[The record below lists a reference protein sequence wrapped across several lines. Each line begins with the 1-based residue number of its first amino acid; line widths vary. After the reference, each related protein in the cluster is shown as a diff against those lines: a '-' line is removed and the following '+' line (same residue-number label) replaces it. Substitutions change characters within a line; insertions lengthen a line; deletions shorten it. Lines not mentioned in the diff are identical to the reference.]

1 MKIITQTLNKHD
13 RKYIRDHNNK
23 LFPGMIFYNAV
34 NGYNIKETINQFKK
48 SRLKYNFL
56 QFDNYGT
63 LANFLTKV
71 KIIYE
76 EVNKGTDIFCLI
88 EDDLKL
94 EKNFMEF
101 IDSKVSIAH
110 KYNMLRLDNWGEG
123 YIITNKGGREILRLI
138 YERGIINNIDNQLRE
153 NCGPELFIPGT
164 PWKLIIGTN
173 LGDCNKTQKINLKHL
188 IQ

>member
-1 MKIITQTLNKHD
+1 MKIITQTLNKQN
-13 RKYIRDHNNK
+13 RKHIRDHNDK
-23 LFPGMIFYNAV
+23 LFPGMIFYQSI
-34 NGYNIKETINQFKK
+34 NGYHKKQTINEFKK
-48 SRLKYNFL
+48 SGLKYKSL
-56 QFDNYGT
+56 HFDNYGT

-71 KIIYE
+71 KIINE

-101 IDSKVSIAH
+101 IDSKASIAH

-138 YERGIINNIDNQLRE
+138 YEKGIINNIDNQLRE
-153 NCGPELFIPGT
+153 NCGPELFIKNT
-164 PWKLIIGTN
+164 PWKLQVETN
-173 LGDCNKTQKINLKHL
+173 LGDCNKTDKLNLNVLK
-188 IQ
+188 